1 MTQLRNLNYIMHDII
16 GYLATFFSSISFLPQ
31 VLRIWKTRSA
41 HDLSMITLVLLFSN
55 TTLWCIYGVMIDA
68 QPIWLTNSIVLAMII
83 TMIYFKLRFKN
94 EAAIVTR

>member
-1 MTQLRNLNYIMHDII
+1 MTHHKNLNFIMQDII

-31 VLRIWKTRSA
+31 VLRIWKSRSA

-55 TTLWCIYGVMIDA
+55 TSLWCIYGVMIDA
-68 QPIWLTNSIVLAMII
+68 KPIWLTNSIVLAMII